1 MERMQSA
8 DSFRQSV
15 RSPRTG
21 LTLLVAI
28 QICLVLVGCLR
39 DPNVRKQK
47 FMEQGDRYFAQEKYP
62 EALLTY
68 ERAVQIDARLVA
80 AHYGIAK
87 CHLKM
92 SSWASAFQELQRTI
106 DLEPQNWPAHLD
118 LGQLYLAGGR
128 APEARDEAKSIL
140 QNNPGHIRALI
151 LYSDAAAQLGDLK
164 FALQEAGEA
173 VDKAPED
180 PTVYLNMAGIQQR
193 AGLLQ
198 GAEANLVKAQ
208 KLSPNST
215 IPNLALGNLYASQ
228 KRWADAEGE
237 FRTAIA
243 ITPKDPAP
251 RAALANLYVAQGRAD
266 LAENVLIEAK
276 AQLANDPAA
285 YPMLGAFYL
294 TRGENPKA
302 LTEFASLAKDH
313 PDDLRVRKSYA
324 QLLIIDRRF
333 DEAAKLT
340 DEILK
345 KSPQDADGLIL
356 KGEVLLHNEK
366 LDEAL
371 QVLQQA
377 VRGAPSN
384 PVGHYQLGMAH
395 LAKAN
400 INQAENEWREAV
412 RLSPNLAE
420 AWVALGGSAT
430 QRHDWTALQ
439 AIAEQLKKT
448 TPTIDGYLFHATAR
462 INQGDPAGAEADLN
476 ELIRL
481 RPQSPLGYNKLGQL
495 RASQKRWDEALNFYR
510 EALKRS
516 PDFLEATQGIV
527 DVNFRR
533 GKPTEG
539 LQFLASQIDAHPN
552 NAPLYLLQG
561 ESYLGNKQLP
571 EAEHSL
577 SLCLQIDQQNAAG
590 FALLGRVQ
598 QAMGKQSEA
607 IANYQRA
614 IAIAPKNAG
623 LYTSLGASFEAQG
636 NWKGAQSAYE
646 QALAI
651 QPGEPL
657 TANNLAYLMLEHDGN
672 VNVALTLAQ
681 AARREL
687 PNVPNSADTLG
698 WAYFHNG
705 AYSMAAQQFEDAVKA
720 APSNATY
727 HYHLGITYQK
737 LNDPKR
743 ARKEL
748 EKSINLDPK
757 APSAEKASRVLGELS
772 GTT

>member
-1 MERMQSA
+1 MKRTQPTDSPSHSA
-8 DSFRQSV
+8 G
-15 RSPRTG
+15 SPRTG
-21 LTLLVAI
+21 LAVLVAV
-28 QICLVLVGCLR
+28 QICLVLAGCLR

-47 FMEQGDRYFAQEKYP
+47 FMEQGDRYFAREKYP

-68 ERAVQIDARLVA
+68 ERAVQIDPRFVA

-92 SSWASAFQELQRTI
+92 SSWAPAFQELQRTI

-140 QNNPGHIRALI
+140 QSNPGHIRALI

-173 VDKAPED
+173 VEKAPRD
-180 PTVYLNMAGIQQR
+180 ATVYLNMAGIQQR
-193 AGLLQ
+193 AGLLPE
-198 GAEANLVKAQ
+198 AEASLLKARS
-208 KLSPNST
+208 LSPNST
-215 IPNLALGNLYASQ
+215 VPNLALGNLYASQ
-228 KRWADAEGE
+228 KRWAEAEGE
-237 FRTAIA
+237 IRKAIA

-251 RAALANLYVAQGRAD
+251 RAALANLYVAQNRAD
-266 LAENVLIEAK
+266 LAENVLLETK
-276 AQLANDPAA
+276 AALPNDPAA

-294 TRGENPKA
+294 TRGDNAKA
-302 LTEFASLAKDH
+302 LTEFGSLAKDH
-313 PDDLRVRKSYA
+313 PDDLRVRKSYV
-324 QLLIIDRRF
+324 QLLIVDRRF
-333 DEAAKLT
+333 DEAAKLIE
-340 DEILK
+340 EILK

-356 KGEVLLHNEK
+356 KGEILLHNEK
-366 LDEAL
+366 SDEAL
-371 QVLQQA
+371 QVLQNA
-377 VRGAPSN
+377 VKGAPSN
-384 PVGHYQLGMAH
+384 AVGHYQLGMAN
-395 LAKAN
+395 LAKGN

-412 RLSPNLAE
+412 RLSPNLTE
-420 AWVALGGSAT
+420 AWIALGGGAT
-430 QRHDWTALQ
+430 QRRDWTALQ
-439 AIAEQLKKT
+439 AIADQLKKT
-448 TPTIDGYLFHATAR
+448 TSTADGYLFHATAR
-462 INQGDPAGAEADLN
+462 INQGDAAGAEADLN

-495 RASQKRWDEALNFYR
+495 RASQKRWDEAQNFYR

-516 PDFLEATQGIV
+516 PEFLEATQGIV
-527 DVNFRR
+527 DLDFRR
-533 GKPTEG
+533 GKVAEG
-539 LQFLASQIDAHPN
+539 LQFLGRQIDAHPN
-552 NAPLYLLQG
+552 NPSLYLLQG
-561 ESYLGNKQLP
+561 ESYLRNKQLP

-577 SLCLQIDQQNAAG
+577 SLCVKIDPQNAGA

-598 QAMGKQSEA
+598 QDMGKLSEA
-607 IANYQRA
+607 IENYQRA

-636 NWKGAQSAYE
+636 NWKGAQTAYE

-681 AARREL
+681 TARREL

-698 WAYFHNG
+698 WAYFRNG
-705 AYSMAAQQFEDAVKA
+705 AYSMAVQQFEDAVKG

-727 HYHLGITYQK
+727 HYHLGIAYQK
-737 LNDPKR
+737 LNDPKH

-748 EKSINLDPK
+748 EKSISLDPK
-757 APSAEKASRVLGELS
+757 SPSAEKASRVLGELS
-772 GTT
+772 GAT